1 MSSLYQAAVE
11 CELEVLMDRVVPI
24 TTSQTESRIRGYI
37 AAGYISLSQHEVD
50 LISKEGKK
58 ASKNAAIWG
67 ATKQIGQVM
76 ITCIGLVLVLTMIP
90 RGLGA
95 LETL

>member
-1 MSSLYQAAVE
+1 MSSPYQIAVE
-11 CELEVLMDRVVPI
+11 RELEVLMDRVVPI

-37 AAGYISLSQHEVD
+37 AAGDISLSQHEVD

-58 ASKNAAIWG
+58 ASKNAAIWE
-67 ATKQIGQVM
+67 AAKQIGQVM
-76 ITCIGLVLVLTMIP
+76 IACIGLVLVLTMVQ

-95 LETL
+95 LETS